1 MTILKTM
8 PVAAAA
14 LILGVFSAGPAFAA
28 DYVAKA
34 YPGAKADPKAETSAS
49 TTFYTSDPVEKVLAF
64 YGQDAGRAEEA
75 WSDGAY
81 IEYLTADQVSDIYR
95 KKNVLSE
102 AGYATGESKGVTIA
116 AVRLPREGEMPA
128 YSAATMVLA
137 QIDDQYKNW
146 GHSKAELD
154 ALHKQYDHLATAM
167 YMLSDKKSSGGVQLD
182 KGRALA
188 DAFTDELN
196 SAVTAGAENSA
207 ESGAAMAD
215 IGAKMQAAMAK
226 GDMAEVQRLAA
237 MMEAPAATLESNS
250 NQMEHADHWDAGVT
264 TLSEMDKIDYRTR
277 IVISKAP

>member
-1 MTILKTM
+1 MTISRLM

-28 DYVAKA
+28 DYVAKT
-34 YPGAKADPKAETSAS
+34 YPGAKADPKSETPAS

-64 YGQDAGRAEEA
+64 YGQGAGRAEEA

-95 KKNVLSE
+95 KKNVMSE
-102 AGYATGESKGVTIA
+102 AGYATGESKGVTISA
-116 AVRLPREGEMPA
+116 MRLPKEGEMTA

-154 ALHKQYDHLATAM
+154 ALHKKYEHLANAI
-167 YMLSDKKSSGGVQLD
+167 YMLSGKKSSGGVPLD
-182 KGRALA
+182 KGRVLA
-188 DAFTDELN
+188 DAFTEELN

-215 IGAKMQAAMAK
+215 IGAKIQEAMAK
-226 GDMAEVQRLAA
+226 GDMAEVQRLTA
-237 MMEAPAATLESNS
+237 MMGAPAATLQSNS
-250 NQMEHADHWDAGVT
+250 DQMANADHWDAGVT
-264 TLSEMDKIDYRTR
+264 ALSEMDKIDYRTR